1 MALLYV
7 GGGIKR
13 GADAAGRPLTLDAHA
28 HYSMWLE
35 LRGLVQTSPASM
47 LCHLSLLVLAA
58 PAIGRVSHFK
68 SCASQVEDG
77 IMFSRAR
84 LSGQPGSELAP
95 RQDVDT
101 SQGERSVKRDRKD
114 KRETS
119 PKRAKEQKKG
129 KEQQAALLTE
139 AAAAQV
145 AAVEAEAK
153 TTASSGGGRWMHV
166 PSSFSPGT
174 EPRW

>member
-129 KEQQAALLTE
+129 KEQQATCSLRLLE
-139 AAAAQV
+139 LS
-145 AAVEAEAK
+145 
-153 TTASSGGGRWMHV
+153 ASAFVSLSLSLSLYIYINVCIHRYVHV
-166 PSSFSPGT
+166 YI
-174 EPRW
+174 